1 MVQTPATPPRQ
12 ALRSI
17 RPVQRPVSFE
27 YGDRRIRWTT
37 TRKHFFAMGRAALHN
52 APTQPLRLGISSSTS
67 TYLPSKREQSNSRPT
82 HRQTHFSLL
91 NPSDRKSTRLNSSH
105 VSI

>member
-1 MVQTPATPPRQ
+1 MVQTPATLPRQ

-17 RPVQRPVSFE
+17 RPVQRPVSLE
-27 YGDRRIRWTT
+27 YGDRRIRWKT

-91 NPSDRKSTRLNSSH
+91 NPPYDIKTQKYRLSQLR
-105 VSI
+105 